1 MRHLY
6 SFRRLALLGL
16 ILVIGQSAYA
26 QGFTIGADLVSRY
39 VWRGFEFGESAS
51 IQPSLAYGFGGT
63 EIGTWAS
70 YSLVPDGGLANEHDL
85 WLSHTIVAGGSSVTL
100 GLTSYYFPNAGA
112 DIFDLDGGGEGAH
125 YVEPFVSYEGDS
137 SFPIRLSVA
146 AIVYNDPNHSAYL
159 EAGYPFEVAGT
170 ELEMTVGFIPA
181 ASGFYGTE
189 SAAFTNLS
197 LSASRN
203 LPISDQF
210 ALPLFVTYTLN
221 PYAERSYLVFGVS
234 IGN

>member
-1 MRHLY
+1 MILKLTQLLK
-6 SFRRLALLGL
+6 FEIRRLTNNIYGSIEVL
-16 ILVIGQSAYA
+16 YA
-26 QGFTIGADLVSRY
+26 GEFYYKPVFTI
-39 VWRGFEFGESAS
+39 S
-51 IQPSLAYGFGGT
+51 IL
-63 EIGTWAS
+63 
-70 YSLVPDGGLANEHDL
+70 HDHL